1 MSSYT
6 LVVSEKKELVLHDR
20 SAKGS
25 AKDVLGVGTLR
36 NWNGVVI
43 VGPGIGFENLT
54 LEEVVGRTVI
64 VVGAGLQNGYNCSA
78 VGVSV
83 SGIGIS

>member
-1 MSSYT
+1 M
-6 LVVSEKKELVLHDR
+6 
-20 SAKGS
+20 
-25 AKDVLGVGTLR
+25 
-36 NWNGVVI
+36 I
-43 VGPGIGFENLT
+43 IGPGIGFENLT

-64 VVGAGLQNGYNCSA
+64 VVGAGLQNSYHCSA